1 MSANLPERDAAE
13 TLPTRDTLER
23 RLDCI
28 RERLFDVQGTC
39 GIAQQLARHTSG
51 TETEEER
58 VLLDIWTAL
67 RGAYRQIE
75 AIAGELDPT
84 TILDPQETE
93 NERIER
99 ELTDSRESV
108 S

>member
-28 RERLFDVQGTC
+28 RESLFDVQGTC
-39 GIAQQLARHTSG
+39 GIAQGLARHTG
-51 TETEEER
+51 GAETEEER
-58 VLLDIWTAL
+58 ALLDIWTAL

-75 AIAGELDPT
+75 AIAGELDPMA
-84 TILDPQETE
+84 ILDPRETE
-93 NERIER
+93 EERIER
-99 ELTDSRESV
+99 QRAEREEAAS
-108 S
+108 

>member
-1 MSANLPERDAAE
+1 MSANLAERDAAE
-13 TLPTRDTLER
+13 AQPLPPRDTLER

-39 GIAQQLARHTSG
+39 GIARELARHTSAG
-51 TETEEER
+51 M
-58 VLLDIWTAL
+58 DIWLAL

-75 AIAGELDPT
+75 AIASELDPMA
-84 TILDPQETE
+84 ILDPQETE
-93 NERIER
+93 DERIEHER
-99 ELTDSRESV
+99 AEGEESA